1 MLNLDNIVSNKNEN
15 KDTRVSSSS
24 ERNNWPFRML
34 IIEPSGSGKTKSL
47 LHLINNLHPIDKIY
61 LYAKDINEPKYE
73 YLINK
78 REQAGIKN
86 LNDPYAFIEYS
97 DDMDDVLDDINNYN
111 KNRDKKVLI
120 VFDDMIADIEYN
132 KKFKRIIKELFYRA
146 CKINVSIVFI
156 TQSYFRALKDA
167 RLNSTHYILMKID
180 NKKELK
186 SIAEEKSGHLDYK
199 DFLKMYDYCTKEPY
213 SFMTIDVRP
222 TATIPFKK
230 NFDEPINL

>member
-15 KDTRVSSSS
+15 KD
-24 ERNNWPFRML
+24 NNWPFRML
-34 IIEPSGSGKTKSL
+34 IIGPSGSGKTNTL
-47 LHLINNLHPIDKIY
+47 LHLINNLHLIDKIY
-61 LYAKDINEPKYE
+61 LYAKDLSEPKYE

-86 LNDPYAFIEYS
+86 LNDPKEFIEYS
-97 DDMDDVLDDINNYN
+97 NDMDDVLDDIYNYK

-132 KKFKRIIKELFYRA
+132 KNFKRIIKELLYRA
-146 CKINVSIVFI
+146 RKINVSIVFI
-156 TQSYFRALKDA
+156 TQSFFRVLKDT
-167 RLNSTHYILMKID
+167 RLNSTHYILMKVG

-199 DFLKMYDYCTKEPY
+199 DFLKMYNYCTREPY
-213 SFMTIDVRP
+213 
-222 TATIPFKK
+222 
-230 NFDEPINL
+230 